1 MEDFSFLFQYF
12 TLFFHQGE
20 AYEKL
25 LVTICL
31 TLSLSILYAGGIY
44 ATGGSVTKDSASKT
58 VQGGL
63 FFHDDNLIVD
73 SRNENWINPL
83 FSSHFDMV
91 FSGLFNDH
99 GLDQMG
105 LSYIGGAG
113 ASFKPTSSLY
123 INLSLGPSIFTTF
136 GNKDGTFGLGLGG
149 ILSLSYAFSDPGFIL
164 MGGMEGS
171 YTLLFDDSN
180 PVMLGLF
187 LGVGY
192 KI

>member
-1 MEDFSFLFQYF
+1 
-12 TLFFHQGE
+12 
-20 AYEKL
+20 
-25 LVTICL
+25 
-31 TLSLSILYAGGIY
+31 
-44 ATGGSVTKDSASKT
+44 
-58 VQGGL
+58 
-63 FFHDDNLIVD
+63 
-73 SRNENWINPL
+73 
-83 FSSHFDMV
+83 MV

-171 YTLLFDDSN
+171 YALLFDYSN
-180 PVMLGLF
+180 PAMLGLF

>member
-1 MEDFSFLFQYF
+1 MVLMMEKS
-12 TLFFHQGE
+12 
-20 AYEKL
+20 
-25 LVTICL
+25 
-31 TLSLSILYAGGIY
+31 SPR
-44 ATGGSVTKDSASKT
+44 
-58 VQGGL
+58 GL
-63 FFHDDNLIVD
+63 LIVIAC
-73 SRNENWINPL
+73 RN
-83 FSSHFDMV
+83 
-91 FSGLFNDH
+91 
-99 GLDQMG
+99 
-105 LSYIGGAG
+105 
-113 ASFKPTSSLY
+113 TSSLY

-171 YTLLFDDSN
+171 CTLLFDDSN

>member
-1 MEDFSFLFQYF
+1 MK
-12 TLFFHQGE
+12 
-20 AYEKL
+20 KL

-171 YTLLFDDSN
+171 YTLLFDDGN